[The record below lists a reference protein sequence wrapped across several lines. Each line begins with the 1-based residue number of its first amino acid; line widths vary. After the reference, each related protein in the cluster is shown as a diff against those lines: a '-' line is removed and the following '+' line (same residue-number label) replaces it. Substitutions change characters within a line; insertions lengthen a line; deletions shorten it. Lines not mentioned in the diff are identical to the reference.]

1 MSDYYKK
8 ILKLQ
13 RANPK
18 AREAVNQW
26 LKENIDP
33 ECDSLQ
39 SIVLDEGE
47 LIKDF
52 FCAMSLEDEW
62 AEDEDERD
70 DEIHQAKQEIYKLL
84 VPVAE
89 LAEPSSTDEITDDPE
104 GAANEGEDLDDSSNS
119 SKTPKEFNSPR
130 PDPRLNA
137 IATLLN
143 NNLTEDRVRF
153 IVKDELARIFNKAIS

>member
-33 ECDSLQ
+33 DCDSLQ

-52 FCAMSLEDEW
+52 FCAMRLEDEW

-70 DEIHQAKQEIYKLL
+70 DEIHQTKQEIYKQL
-84 VPVAE
+84 VPIAE

-104 GAANEGEDLDDSSNS
+104 YDAELAAHEGDDEDD
-119 SKTPKEFNSPR
+119 KPPKEFNSPR

-143 NNLTEDRVRF
+143 NNLTEERVRF